1 MGETADSIEG
11 TVLDVDSPAVPGAS
25 KLPEP
30 PRVHATVVGFAPD
43 EFSQLE
49 SSDVLLT
56 SLCRLASGGLPR

>member
-11 TVLDVDSPAVPGAS
+11 TVLDVDSPVAPGAS

-30 PRVHATVVGFAPD
+30 PQPPATMVGFAPD

-49 SSDVLLT
+49 
-56 SLCRLASGGLPR
+56 